1 MKNNISVNSE
11 FYKLD
16 GTLNDKL
23 DYHLDNLELL
33 RLVYINQYTKF
44 TTKHNYSTRLEFGL
58 KHCEKQLIK
67 KIKGINKLL
76 RKSDKD
82 DLELCVEKIRV
93 FEKIVSQLEKDVPL
107 FNNGKLISRIK
118 REEEREGIVRNT
130 NPFYEEDETQLLDP
144 QISQFVQLTEEKNK
158 QRLEELQKLNQD
170 MEMLKEMFVDLQQI
184 TAQQEPLIN
193 DILENVEETNTNTE
207 VGVGE
212 LIRAHNYQVNMF
224 GYKLGVIGGL
234 LGVAIGGPVGFV
246 ALGTKI
252 AMGVGATTVGLVGA
266 VGGNRISERYR
277 EPEVELI
284 NNDNN

>member
-82 DLELCVEKIRV
+82 DLELCVEKIRI

-130 NPFYEEDETQLLDP
+130 NPFYEEDERQLLDP

-184 TAQQEPLIN
+184 TAFIVYSFE
-193 DILENVEETNTNTE
+193 
-207 VGVGE
+207 
-212 LIRAHNYQVNMF
+212 F
-224 GYKLGVIGGL
+224 G
-234 LGVAIGGPVGFV
+234 
-246 ALGTKI
+246 
-252 AMGVGATTVGLVGA
+252 
-266 VGGNRISERYR
+266 
-277 EPEVELI
+277 
-284 NNDNN
+284 